1 MENGQLIGSEL
12 MQHFM
17 FHMHEILTYLFKL
30 QFLDLNVCTVQI
42 FLAVKEASLL
52 CVNTN
57 YLRPNWP
64 LGCW

>member
-12 MQHFM
+12 IQDFM
-17 FHMHEILTYLFKL
+17 FHIHEILTYLFKL
-30 QFLDLNVCTVQI
+30 QFLDLIVCTVQI

-52 CVNTN
+52 CVSTS